1 MNNELISVILPI
13 YNVELYLKECIES
26 VISQSYKNLEIILVD
41 DGSTDQSP
49 YICDEYVKIDNRI
62 KVIHKENG
70 GLSDARNVGIQAS
83 SGSYIALVDS
93 DDLIAQNFIEE
104 LYEGCIK
111 SNAMIAACA
120 YSKFSNEDEIV
131 CFNNLDNAQVISGRE
146 LIKQIYLGQ
155 AGEFGFVAWNKLYSR
170 KLFDNVQYPFGR
182 IYEDTYTTYKLFLS
196 SDRIILLNRPLY
208 FYRIRPESIMTTR
221 ISLKKIKDGVDA
233 DASVVKY
240 FQENQDYEILPY
252 VSSYFCK
259 QAVLTYYKWIPKVN
273 HAEKTEA
280 KKYLKT
286 VYKQTWIYCRKSNM
300 NFKKKVFYC
309 LIRIV
314 WSVFDIF

>member
-49 YICDEYVKIDNRI
+49 YICDEYVKIDSRI

-93 DDLIAQNFIEE
+93 DDLIAQSFIEE

-131 CFNNLDNAQVISGRE
+131 CSNNQDNAQVISGRE

-155 AGEFGFVAWNKLYSR
+155 AGEFGFVAWNKLYR
-170 KLFDNVQYPFGR
+170 RDLFDSIQYPFGR
-182 IYEDTYTTYKLFLS
+182 IYEDTFTTYKLFLNS
-196 SDRIILLNRPLY
+196 NQIALLNKSLY
-208 FYRIRPESIMTTR
+208 FYRIRPESIMSTMV
-221 ISLKKIKDGVDA
+221 SLKKIKDGVDA

-259 QAVLTYYKWIPKVN
+259 QAILTYFKMIPKVD
-273 HAEKTEA
+273 HDEKAEA

-286 VYKQTWIYCRKSNM
+286 VYRKTWSHCRKSSM
-300 NFKKKVFYC
+300 EFKKKVFYSV
-309 LIRIV
+309 IRII
-314 WSVFDIF
+314 WSVY

>member
-1 MNNELISVILPI
+1 MQDELISVILPI

-26 VISQSYKNLEIILVD
+26 VIRQSYKNLEIILVD

-49 YICDEYVKIDNRI
+49 YICDEYAKMDSRI

-93 DDLIAQNFIEE
+93 DDLIAQSFIEE
-104 LYEGCIK
+104 LYECCIK
-111 SNAMIAACA
+111 SNAMIAVCA
-120 YSKFSNEDEIV
+120 YSKFSNEDEIIIS
-131 CFNNLDNAQVISGRE
+131 NNQDDAQIISGRE
-146 LIKQIYLGQ
+146 LIKQIYLGE
-155 AGEFGFVAWNKLYSR
+155 AGAYGFVAWNKLYCR
-170 KLFDNVQYPFGR
+170 KLFDSVQYPLGR
-182 IYEDTYTTYKLFLS
+182 IYEDTFTTYKLFLNS
-196 SDRIILLNRPLY
+196 NRIVLLNKALY
-208 FYRIRPESIMTTR
+208 FYRIRPESIMSAR
-221 ISLKKIKDGVDA
+221 VSLKKIKDGVDA

-240 FQENQDYEILPY
+240 FYENQDLEILPY

-273 HAEKTEA
+273 HAEKAEA

-286 VYKQTWIYCRKSNM
+286 VYKKTWSYCRKSSM
-300 NFKKKVFYC
+300 EIKKKVFYS
-309 LIRIV
+309 LIRMV
-314 WSVFDIF
+314 WSVY

>member
-1 MNNELISVILPI
+1 MSNELVSVILPI

-26 VISQSYKNLEIILVD
+26 VIDQSYKNLEIILVD

-49 YICDEYVKIDNRI
+49 YICDEYVKIDSRI

-93 DDLIAQNFIEE
+93 DDLIAQSFIEE
-104 LYEGCIK
+104 LYRCCRN

-120 YSKFSNEDEIV
+120 YCKFSSKDEISAS
-131 CFNNLDNAQVISGRE
+131 NAQAITQVVSGRE

-155 AGEFGFVAWNKLYSR
+155 AGKFGFVAWNKLYSR

-182 IYEDTYTTYKLFLS
+182 IYEDTFTTYKLFLYS
-196 SDRIILLNRPLY
+196 NQIALLNKPLY
-208 FYRIRPESIMTTR
+208 FYRIRPESIMSAR
-221 ISLKKIKDGVDA
+221 VSLKKVKDGVDA

-240 FQENQDYEILPY
+240 FYEKQDYEILPY

-259 QAVLTYYKWIPKVN
+259 QAVLTYYKMLSKVN
-273 HAEKTEA
+273 HDEKAEA
-280 KKYLKT
+280 KKYLKN
-286 VYKQTWIYCRKSNM
+286 VYRQTWNYCSKSSM
-300 NFKKKVFYC
+300 KFKKKMFYS
-309 LIRIV
+309 LIRIL
-314 WSVFDIF
+314 WST

>member
-131 CFNNLDNAQVISGRE
+131 CSNNLDNVQVISGRE

-155 AGEFGFVAWNKLYSR
+155 AGEFGFVAWNKLYR
-170 KLFDNVQYPFGR
+170 RDLFDSIQYPFGR
-182 IYEDTYTTYKLFLS
+182 IYEDTFTTYKLFLNS
-196 SDRIILLNRPLY
+196 NQIALLNKSLY
-208 FYRIRPESIMTTR
+208 FYRIRPESIMSTMV
-221 ISLKKIKDGVDA
+221 SLKKIKDGVDA

-259 QAVLTYYKWIPKVN
+259 QAVLTYFKMIPKVD
-273 HAEKTEA
+273 HDEKAEA

-286 VYKQTWIYCRKSNM
+286 VYRKTWSYCRKSSM
-300 NFKKKVFYC
+300 EFKKKVFYSV
-309 LIRIV
+309 IRII
-314 WSVFDIF
+314 WSVY